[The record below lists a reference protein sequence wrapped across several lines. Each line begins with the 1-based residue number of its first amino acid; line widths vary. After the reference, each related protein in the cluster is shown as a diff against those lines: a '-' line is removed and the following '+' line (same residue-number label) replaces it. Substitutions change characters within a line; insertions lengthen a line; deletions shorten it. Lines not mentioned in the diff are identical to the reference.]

1 MKKNIKAVVMTGPG
15 KIEVQEFSAPKLEK
29 GAMLVKILLS
39 GVCGTDKHGYKGEAL
54 QYAGTEREINGPYPA
69 VPGHENVGM
78 VEEITPE
85 AARQM
90 EFSGRELKVGDR
102 VIISPD
108 ILCGECY
115 YCKNG
120 FGYTWCSNIRSY
132 GHLVST
138 EYPYLTGGWS
148 EYMYV
153 YPKSHVF
160 KIDEDVSDEM
170 AVLAEPMCVT
180 YGLDVAKGHSSLP
193 NEGFMGGDTV
203 VVLGVGPLGMC
214 HVMKARMLGAGKIV
228 ATDMSDF
235 RLNMAKKFGADYVF
249 NAGKSTA
256 AEIAEYVKSI
266 TDGRGADVVVECT
279 GMPKSLIEGIEM
291 LRKGGTFIEVGS
303 FVDKGEVPINPH
315 RHVCS
320 KNIRLIGM
328 TNLAYVGY
336 LPSLKMM
343 KAWSKYFDFNKL
355 VTHTYGLKDAEKAVL
370 KSMELDSMKVA
381 VKPN

>member
-1 MKKNIKAVVMTGPG
+1 MRKNIKAVVMTKPG
-15 KIEVQEFSAPKLEK
+15 RIEIQEFTVPKLEK
-29 GAMLVKILLS
+29 GAMLVEILLS
-39 GVCGTDKHGYKGEAL
+39 GVCGTDKHGYKGEAI

-69 VPGHENVGM
+69 IPGHENVGR
-78 VEEITPE
+78 VVEITPE
-85 AARQM
+85 AVRKM
-90 EFSGRELKVGDR
+90 EFSGKELKVGDR

-115 YCKNG
+115 YCRNG

-132 GHLVST
+132 GHFLSS
-138 EYPYLTGGWS
+138 EPPFLTGGWS

-160 KIDEDVSDEM
+160 KIEEDVSDEM

-193 NEGFMGGDTV
+193 NEGFMAGDTV

-214 HVMKARMLGAGKIV
+214 HLIKARMLGAGNIV
-228 ATDMSDF
+228 ATDISDY
-235 RLNMAKKFGADYVF
+235 RLKMAKEFGANYVF
-249 NAGKSTA
+249 NARERTPQEISTA
-256 AEIAEYVKSI
+256 IKDM
-266 TDGRGADVVVECT
+266 TDGRGADVVVTCT
-279 GMPKSLIEGIEM
+279 GMPNSLLEGIEM

-303 FVDKGEVPINPH
+303 FVDKGEILINPH
-315 RHVCS
+315 RHLCS

-336 LPSLKMM
+336 LPSLRLM
-343 KAWSKYFDFNKL
+343 KAYAKYFDFNKL
-355 VTHTYGLKDAEKAVL
+355 VTHTYGLEDAEKALL
-370 KSMELDSMKVA
+370 KSMEPDSMKVA
-381 VKPN
+381 IKP